1 VNLFCGALFIKMA
14 LDLDLTYSVMFVLA
28 MTAICTITGGLKAA
42 MLTETIQTSIM
53 IIGGCTLM
61 FFSFKKIG
69 SFDNFYK
76 EYMDESYVNKSI
88 PNYKCALPKEN
99 SFQML
104 RHVKDKEMPWLGF
117 LLGQTPSSIWYWCSD
132 QMMVQRTLAAK
143 SLAHAQGGTL
153 FAGYLKS
160 IFMI

>member
-1 VNLFCGALFIKMA
+1 MA
-14 LDLDLTYSVMFVLA
+14 LDLDLTYSVIFVLA

-61 FFSFKKIG
+61 FFSFRKIG
-69 SFDNFYK
+69 SLKNFK
-76 EYMDESYVNKSI
+76 TQYMDKSHVNTSLT
-88 PNYKCALPKEN
+88 NYECSLPKEN
-99 SFQML
+99 SFYML
-104 RHVKDKEMPWLGF
+104 RHVSDKEMPWLGF

-160 IFMI
+160 NYFEIFLFLFLFL